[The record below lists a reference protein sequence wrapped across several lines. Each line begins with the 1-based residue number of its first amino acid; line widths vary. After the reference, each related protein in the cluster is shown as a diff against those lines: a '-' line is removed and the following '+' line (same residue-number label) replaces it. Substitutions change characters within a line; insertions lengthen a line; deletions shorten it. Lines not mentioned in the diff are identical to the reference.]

1 MFENYNDMVTLNEL
15 CDMLIIGK
23 SKAYELL
30 RSGVVEGFKEGRVW
44 KIPKQVVI
52 DYVEKHRRK

>member
-1 MFENYNDMVTLNEL
+1 MFENYNDMVTLNEF

>member
-1 MFENYNDMVTLNEL
+1 MFENYNDMVTLNEF

-44 KIPKQVVI
+44 KIPEQVVI
-52 DYVEKHRRK
+52 DYVEKHMRK

>member
-1 MFENYNDMVTLNEL
+1 MFENYNDMVTLNEF

-52 DYVEKHRRK
+52 DYVEKHMRK

>member
-1 MFENYNDMVTLNEL
+1 MFENYNDMVTLNEF

-52 DYVEKHRRK
+52 DYVEKHRKK